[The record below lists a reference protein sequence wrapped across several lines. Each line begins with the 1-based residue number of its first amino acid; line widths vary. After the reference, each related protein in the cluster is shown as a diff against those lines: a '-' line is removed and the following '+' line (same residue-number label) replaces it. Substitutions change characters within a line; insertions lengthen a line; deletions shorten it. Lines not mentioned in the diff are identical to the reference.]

1 MFPAASRPHSSQ
13 KTVSTQWMFGELRE
27 GRKREH
33 QVHRGSIL
41 PHTWLE
47 RWPATPVQVCMGR
60 HGRAQNLSVSPSS
73 QVPLCTLSFF
83 GLIESEELKYLERSG
98 HLEKHLLT
106 STLALVYSFFL
117 ESVSILVLTI
127 PKFRSTLWTLGGPRP
142 YVSLPFRHLLLNVHR
157 NSPCQDLISASSCLQ
172 THCVF

>member
-13 KTVSTQWMFGELRE
+13 KTVSTQWVFGELRE

-60 HGRAQNLSVSPSS
+60 HGRAQNLSVSSSS

-117 ESVSILVLTI
+117 ESVSILVLMI